1 MLEASDIKK
10 IIDFNENCYFSY
22 YKNNMLYY
30 SFFFDG
36 QECLF
41 PIETNLLERNNQL
54 NISERTITLMSY
66 IRKAIRHKTIIQKNI
81 E

>member
-1 MLEASDIKK
+1 MPHLCGVLPDQCRE
-10 IIDFNENCYFSY
+10 
-22 YKNNMLYY
+22 LYY